1 MPASLTI
8 WLDRYIATHSS
19 LLFRKVASDHLWVN
33 IRATPMQENSI
44 YYQVC
49 RVTKRLLGHRIN
61 PHLFRDCAAT
71 FIAEQAPEQVR
82 IIARILGHSTLRA
95 SEEHYNQAGMLSAQQ
110 RYLAVLETQRDG
122 LQPPTSP

>member
-1 MPASLTI
+1 MI
-8 WLDRYIATHSS
+8 WLDRYIATHRP
-19 LLFRKVASDHLWVN
+19 LLLRGGASDHLWVN

-44 YYQVC
+44 CYQVC
-49 RVTKRLLGHRIN
+49 AVTERLLGRRIS

-95 SEEHYNQAGMLSAQQ
+95 SENNYNQAGMLSAQQ

-122 LQPPTSP
+122 PQPPTLP